1 MPAWRSLEPVNRAR
15 ALAAARQAR
24 GYYQRAAELA
34 EEPSEEAGLL
44 EQIGMTHRDD
54 GDPADALSAFERS
67 HTLFAEQGLRHDAA
81 RLSARMGEALWLLGR
96 PDEGA
101 VRMEQALESLGEN
114 EQDRDLATLAA
125 QMGRILFFLGRLDDA
140 WDRLEVALRTA
151 EAMWLPDVLSE
162 ALNTKALVL
171 SSRDRPEESL
181 ALLTRSLELARE
193 GDVPHSALRAY
204 SNLSNHMMEL
214 ERWDDA
220 ATYQEEGGKL
230 AERVGFRSSWWFL
243 QQHVGFRLLAGGRWD
258 EMLAMIEALPTPE
271 DDPAVVSA
279 RDGLAW
285 VAMQISARRGR
296 LEDADR
302 YAAMWSRSETDVQ
315 LLAGAAAGDADRL
328 LARHQLEAALE
339 RGRFAF
345 DSRNAL
351 SLRHGAV
358 KDGFRVAC
366 EAALELGD
374 AETLTELLALVEA
387 IPPGLLAPSTRAT
400 RERMRGHLDAT
411 DGRIEDADRRFRSAA
426 LIYGE
431 LGMPFERAVVL
442 LERVERLGATAPG
455 AVDDLREASQTF
467 EDLAAP
473 PWQERARAAAS
484 G

>member
-1 MPAWRSLEPVNRAR
+1 
-15 ALAAARQAR
+15 
-24 GYYQRAAELA
+24 
-34 EEPSEEAGLL
+34 
-44 EQIGMTHRDD
+44 
-54 GDPADALSAFERS
+54 LSAFERS
-67 HTLFAEQGLRHDAA
+67 HTLFSEQGLYHDAA

-101 VRMEQALESLGEN
+101 VRMEQALGSLSED

-181 ALLTRSLELARE
+181 ALLTRSLELARD

-230 AERVGFRSSWWFL
+230 AERVGSRSSWWFL

-258 EMLAMIEALPTPE
+258 EMLAMIEALPAPE
-271 DDPAVVSA
+271 DDPAVVSG

-285 VAMQISARRGR
+285 AAMLISARRGR

-358 KDGFRVAC
+358 RDGFRVAC

-400 RERMRGHLDAT
+400 RERMRAHLDAT

-426 LIYGE
+426 QIYGE

-442 LERVERLGATAPG
+442 LERVERLGTGAPG
-455 AVDDLREASQTF
+455 AEDDLREASHTF
-467 EDLAAP
+467 EDLAAR

-484 G
+484 D

>member
-1 MPAWRSLEPVNRAR
+1 
-15 ALAAARQAR
+15 
-24 GYYQRAAELA
+24 
-34 EEPSEEAGLL
+34 
-44 EQIGMTHRDD
+44 
-54 GDPADALSAFERS
+54 
-67 HTLFAEQGLRHDAA
+67 
-81 RLSARMGEALWLLGR
+81 
-96 PDEGA
+96 
-101 VRMEQALESLGEN
+101 
-114 EQDRDLATLAA
+114 
-125 QMGRILFFLGRLDDA
+125 
-140 WDRLEVALRTA
+140 
-151 EAMWLPDVLSE
+151 
-162 ALNTKALVL
+162 
-171 SSRDRPEESL
+171 
-181 ALLTRSLELARE
+181 
-193 GDVPHSALRAY
+193 
-204 SNLSNHMMEL
+204 
-214 ERWDDA
+214 
-220 ATYQEEGGKL
+220 
-230 AERVGFRSSWWFL
+230 
-243 QQHVGFRLLAGGRWD
+243 
-258 EMLAMIEALPTPE
+258 
-271 DDPAVVSA
+271 VSA